1 MEKKWL
7 VLIVLLGVLLRFII
21 ASNVTPV
28 ADEMVH
34 ATHAMGIAALQPLS
48 TLTQCPLWFYLTDFA
63 YLLFDVTLF
72 SSRFLAFFF
81 GSLSIILT
89 FMIGKLLFDT
99 KKGVVAAFL
108 LAISTF
114 HIGWMTAYMD
124 EAMMFFILFAI
135 YYFIK
140 EYKESGK
147 ISIIASI
154 FLGIAIQ
161 IKIITFVFS
170 VIFCLFIIFLLWENY
185 KTDTKKFKINLKRAI
200 IFALILLVSCIPLFV
215 YNWFLYQ
222 EKGIVDLPFSLYF
235 DINREYYQGPG
246 LSHEN
251 GFVLANF
258 PTTLYQIITSF
269 FIRTDPV
276 LFFLGL
282 LGLPLVYR
290 EYKKNKFTI
299 GFMVVISIFAF
310 LFIAASVV
318 LPNHFTSFCPFLA
331 LSGSLFLVFC
341 TDKLKTKYPHVPFL
355 KIILILCLLFS
366 LYYLSNGLTTKS
378 ATDKMRGFAIESI
391 GDKDLV
397 VVDSRIYRGTIAW
410 MFNDKHYLESATFPE
425 VFNLQQNSQKKIP
438 VTTWFIECVPDDC
451 GWGTIKDQPDF
462 NKSTEDLFDL
472 FRNASTLKEIF
483 EGGGDLSPIKGGERP
498 GAYYKVYQATLP
510 LDAGIVSAVDQTHS
524 MFFYEVRRN
533 KHPEQA
539 FDYYSIKGPMS
550 KLAHA
555 LGYVVLYFYI
565 LLALLSPFYLA
576 YIFKKEYH

>member
-1 MEKKWL
+1 MDKKWL
-7 VLIVLLGVLLRFII
+7 VAILILGVLLRAII

-34 ATHAMGIAALQPLS
+34 ATHAMGIAALKPLS
-48 TLTQCPLWFYLTDFA
+48 TMTQGPLWFYLTDFA

-81 GSLSIILT
+81 GSLSIVLT
-89 FMIGKLLFDT
+89 YMIGKIIFNEKSGL
-99 KKGVVAAFL
+99 VAAFL

-140 EYKESGK
+140 EYKERGEVSL
-147 ISIIASI
+147 IAAI

-170 VIFCLFIIFLLWENY
+170 VIFCLFIVFLLWENY
-185 KTDTKKFKINLKRAI
+185 KKDRKKFKHNLKRALN
-200 IFALILLVSCIPLFV
+200 FAVILIASCIPLFA
-215 YNWFLYQ
+215 YNLFLYQ

-235 DINREYYQGPG
+235 NIHREYYQGPG

-269 FIRTDPV
+269 FMGPDPL

-282 LGLPLVYR
+282 FGLPFVYR

-299 GFMVVISIFAF
+299 GFMAVISVFAF

-331 LSGSLFLVFC
+331 LSGSLFLIWG
-341 TDKLKTKYPHVPFL
+341 TDALKKKYSYVPFL

-378 ATDKMRGFAIESI
+378 ATDKMRSFTIESI
-391 GDKDLV
+391 GENDLV

-410 MFNDKHYLESATFPE
+410 MFNDKHYIESATFPK

-438 VTTWFIECVPDDC
+438 ITVWFIECAPDDC

-462 NKSTEDLFDL
+462 NKSTEDLFDV
-472 FRNASTLKEIF
+472 FRNASTLKEVF
-483 EGGGDLSPIKGGERP
+483 QGGGDLSPIKGGERP
-498 GAYYKVYQATLP
+498 GAYYKIYQGIIP
-510 LDAGIVSAVDQTHS
+510 LDPRIVSAVDQTHS

-533 KHPEQA
+533 KHPQQA
-539 FDYYSIKGPMS
+539 FDYYTIEGPAY
-550 KLAHA
+550 KLLNFIA
-555 LGYVVLYFYI
+555 YTILYFYI
-565 LLALLSPFYLA
+565 LLALLSPLYLA
-576 YIFKKEYH
+576 YVWKNE